1 LPIDARRAWVE
12 SMPAFNNVTLAQIRA
27 FERTARLGGV
37 HAAARHMNLTQPAV
51 SRRIR
56 ELESALGVK
65 VFERSGRSLRITAE
79 GAALLGYANEL
90 LTTAD
95 EMAMRATT
103 GDPLRGTLRLGVSGS
118 FALVGLDLLLDR
130 LRRRHPDLKTTVHVG
145 DSKTISELLNDLQ
158 LDLAVT
164 SEYRIAEHVHRE
176 RIGVNRHGWFG
187 CSSLRFDKEVLS
199 PADLAEH
206 HVIIT
211 PPPARQ
217 NASVMQFFRH
227 AGATPLRL
235 STCNDVTA
243 TIRIILR
250 GLAIGS
256 IPVRLM
262 KPYVDQ
268 GLVKELKVV
277 PAIPPYEVWVC
288 YQVEELGPGLRQV
301 VDVIQAI
308 VAQEQLYV

>member
-1 LPIDARRAWVE
+1 
-12 SMPAFNNVTLAQIRA
+12 MPAYNNITLAQIRA

-37 HAAARHMNLTQPAV
+37 HAAARDLNLTQPAV

-56 ELESALGVK
+56 ELESALGVE
-65 VFERSGRSLRITAE
+65 VFVRSGRSMRISPD

-90 LTTAD
+90 LKTAD
-95 EMAMRATT
+95 EMALRAST

-118 FALVGLDLLLDR
+118 FALVGLDILLDR
-130 LRRRHPDLKTTVHVG
+130 LRQQHPDLKAAVHVG
-145 DSKTISELLNDLQ
+145 DSKVISELLNELK

-176 RIGVNRHGWFG
+176 RIGLNRHGWFAR
-187 CSSLRFDKEVLS
+187 SSLKFDKEVLS
-199 PADLAEH
+199 PADLASQH
-206 HVIIT
+206 LVIT

-217 NASVMQFFRH
+217 NASVMQWFH
-227 AGATPLRL
+227 QAGTTPLRL
-235 STCNDVTA
+235 NTCNEVTA

-250 GLAIGS
+250 GVAIGS
-256 IPVRLM
+256 IPARIM
-262 KPYVDQ
+262 KPYVEQ
-268 GLVKELKVV
+268 GLVRELNVV

-301 VDVIQAI
+301 VDIIQNIA
-308 VAQEQLYV
+308 AEEQLYV

>member
-1 LPIDARRAWVE
+1 
-12 SMPAFNNVTLAQIRA
+12 MPAYNNITLAQIRA

-37 HAAARHMNLTQPAV
+37 HAAARHLHLTQPAV

-56 ELESALGVK
+56 ELELALGVK
-65 VFERSGRSLRITAE
+65 VFERVGRSLRITPD

-90 LTTAD
+90 LSTAD
-95 EMAMRATT
+95 EMALRASS

-118 FALVGLDLLLDR
+118 FALVGLDILLDR

-145 DSKTISELLNDLQ
+145 DSKTISELLNALE

-164 SEYRIAEHVHRE
+164 SEYRMAEHVHRE
-176 RIGVNRHGWFG
+176 RIGLNRHGWFASASMPIG
-187 CSSLRFDKEVLS
+187 DDVLS
-199 PADLAEH
+199 PADLAKLPL
-206 HVIIT
+206 IIT

-217 NASVMQFFRH
+217 NASVMQWFRQ
-227 AGATPLRL
+227 AGTTPVRL
-235 STCNDVTA
+235 STCNEVTA

-262 KPYVDQ
+262 ATYVDE
-268 GLVKELKVV
+268 GLARELNVV
-277 PAIPPYEVWVC
+277 PPIPPYEVYACW
-288 YQVEELGPGLRQV
+288 QVEELGPGLRQV
-301 VDVIQAI
+301 VDIIQAI
-308 VAQEQLYV
+308 AAEEKLYV

>member
-1 LPIDARRAWVE
+1 
-12 SMPAFNNVTLAQIRA
+12 MPAYNNMTLAQIRA

-37 HAAARHMNLTQPAV
+37 HAAARDRHLTQPAV
-51 SRRIR
+51 SRRIH
-56 ELESALGVK
+56 ELALALGVK
-65 VFERSGRSLRITAE
+65 VFARSGRSLRITPE

-90 LTTAD
+90 LSTAD
-95 EMAMRATT
+95 EMAMRAST

-118 FALVGLDLLLDR
+118 FALIGLDTLLDR
-130 LRRRHPDLKTTVHVG
+130 LRHRHPDLKTTVHVG
-145 DSKTISELLNDLQ
+145 DSKTISELLNALT

-176 RIGVNRHGWFG
+176 RIGLNRHGWFA
-187 CSSLRFDKEVLS
+187 CSSLAFDKEVLS
-199 PADLAEH
+199 PRDLARYPL
-206 HVIIT
+206 IIT

-217 NASVMQFFRH
+217 NASVMQLFRQ
-227 AGATPLRL
+227 AGTTPQHL
-235 STCNDVTA
+235 STCNEVTA

-268 GLVKELKVV
+268 GLARELKVL
-277 PAIPPYEVWVC
+277 PAIPPYEVWAC

-301 VDVIQAI
+301 VDIIQSIASE
-308 VAQEQLYV
+308 EQLYV

>member
-1 LPIDARRAWVE
+1 
-12 SMPAFNNVTLAQIRA
+12 MPAYNNITLAQIRA

-37 HAAARHMNLTQPAV
+37 HAAARHLNLTQPAV

-56 ELESALGVK
+56 ELELALGVK
-65 VFERSGRSLRITAE
+65 VFARTGRSLRITSE
-79 GAALLGYANEL
+79 GAGLLGYANEL
-90 LTTAD
+90 LSTAD
-95 EMAMRATT
+95 EMALRAST

-118 FALVGLDLLLDR
+118 FALVGLDILLDR
-130 LRRRHPDLKTTVHVG
+130 LRRGHPDLKTTVHVG
-145 DSKTISELLNDLQ
+145 DSKTISELLNDFQ
-158 LDLAVT
+158 LDLGVT

-176 RIGVNRHGWFG
+176 RIGLNHHGWFAG
-187 CSSLRFDKEVLS
+187 SSLQLDDEVLS
-199 PADLAEH
+199 PADLARH
-206 HVIIT
+206 HLIIT

-217 NASVMQFFRH
+217 NASVMQWFRQ
-227 AGATPLRL
+227 AGTSPLRL

-262 KPYVDQ
+262 KPHVDQ
-268 GLVKELKVV
+268 GLARELKIV

-288 YQVEELGPGLRQV
+288 YQVEELGPGLRQI
-301 VDVIQAI
+301 VDVIQSIA
-308 VAQEQLYV
+308 AGEQLYV

>member
-1 LPIDARRAWVE
+1 
-12 SMPAFNNVTLAQIRA
+12 MPAYNNITLAQIRA

-37 HAAARHMNLTQPAV
+37 HAAARQLSLTQPAV

-56 ELESALGVK
+56 ELETTLGVK
-65 VFERSGRSLRITAE
+65 VFARIGRSLRITPE

-90 LTTAD
+90 LSTAD
-95 EMAMRATT
+95 EMAMRAST

-118 FALVGLDLLLDR
+118 FALVGLDILLDR

-176 RIGVNRHGWFG
+176 RIGLNRHGWFA
-187 CSSLRFDKEVLS
+187 CSSLKFDKDVLS
-199 PADLAEH
+199 PMDLAH
-206 HVIIT
+206 YHLIVT

-217 NASVMQFFRH
+217 NASVMQFFRQ
-227 AGATPLRL
+227 AGTTPLRL
-235 STCNDVTA
+235 STCNEVTA

-250 GLAIGS
+250 GVAIGS

-268 GLVKELKVV
+268 GLARELNVV
-277 PAIPPYEVWVC
+277 PAIPPYEVWAC

-301 VDVIQAI
+301 VDIIQA
-308 VAQEQLYV
+308 VAAEEQLYV

>member
-1 LPIDARRAWVE
+1 MRKAHAFRP
-12 SMPAFNNVTLAQIRA
+12 MPAYNNITLAQIRA
-27 FERTARLGGV
+27 FERAARLGGV
-37 HAAARHMNLTQPAV
+37 HAAARQLNLTQPAV

-56 ELESALGVK
+56 ELELALGVK
-65 VFERSGRSLRITAE
+65 VFMRSGRSLRITPE

-90 LTTAD
+90 LSTAD
-95 EMAMRATT
+95 EMALRAST

-118 FALVGLDLLLDR
+118 FALVGLDILLDR
-130 LRRRHPDLKTTVHVG
+130 LRRRHPDLKTTVQVG
-145 DSKTISELLNDLQ
+145 DSRTISELLNDLQ

-164 SEYRIAEHVHRE
+164 SEYRIADHVHRE
-176 RIGVNRHGWFG
+176 RIGLNRHGWFAA
-187 CSSLRFDKEVLS
+187 SSVEFDRDVLS
-199 PADLAEH
+199 PDDLAQH
-206 HVIIT
+206 HLVIT

-217 NASVMQFFRH
+217 NATVMQWFRQ

-235 STCNDVTA
+235 STCNEVTA

-268 GLVKELKVV
+268 GLARELKVL
-277 PAIPPYEVWVC
+277 PAIPPYEVWAC

-301 VDVIQAI
+301 VDIIQSIASE
-308 VAQEQLYV
+308 EQLYV

>member
-1 LPIDARRAWVE
+1 
-12 SMPAFNNVTLAQIRA
+12 MPAYSNVTLAQLRA

-37 HAAARHMNLTQPAV
+37 HAAARHLNLTQPAV

-56 ELESALGVK
+56 ELELALGVK
-65 VFERSGRSLRITAE
+65 VFARTGRSLRITSE
-79 GAALLGYANEL
+79 GAGLLGYASEL
-90 LTTAD
+90 LSTAD
-95 EMAMRATT
+95 EMALRAST

-145 DSKTISELLNDLQ
+145 DSRTISDLLNDFK

-176 RIGVNRHGWFG
+176 RIGLNRHAWFAA
-187 CSSLRFDKEVLS
+187 SSLALDDAPLS
-199 PADLAEH
+199 PGGLAQH
-206 HVIIT
+206 HLIVT

-217 NASVMQFFRH
+217 NATVMQWFRA
-227 AGATPLRL
+227 AGTSPLRL
-235 STCNDVTA
+235 STCNEVTA

-250 GLAIGS
+250 GLAIGL

-262 KPYVDQ
+262 RPYVEQ
-268 GLVKELKVV
+268 GLARELAVV
-277 PAIPPYEVWVC
+277 PAIPPYEVWAC
-288 YQVEELGPGLRQV
+288 YQVEKLGPGLRQL
-301 VDVIQAI
+301 VDIIQAI
-308 VAQEQLYV
+308 AAEEQLYV

>member
-1 LPIDARRAWVE
+1 
-12 SMPAFNNVTLAQIRA
+12 MPAYNNITLAQIRA

-37 HAAARHMNLTQPAV
+37 HAAARHLNLTQPAV

-56 ELESALGVK
+56 ELELALGVK
-65 VFERSGRSLRITAE
+65 VFERSGRTLRISPD

-90 LTTAD
+90 LNTAD
-95 EMAMRATT
+95 EMAMRAST

-118 FALVGLDLLLDR
+118 FALVGLDILLDR
-130 LRRRHPDLKTTVHVG
+130 LRRSHPDLKTTVHVG
-145 DSKTISELLNDLQ
+145 DSKTISELLNGLK

-164 SEYRIAEHVHRE
+164 SEYRIAEQIHRE
-176 RIGVNRHGWFG
+176 RIGINRHGWFA
-187 CSSLRFDKEVLS
+187 CASLQFDKDILS
-199 PADLAEH
+199 PADLAQH
-206 HVIIT
+206 HLIIT

-217 NASVMQFFRH
+217 NASVMQWFH
-227 AGATPLRL
+227 QAGSTPLRL
-235 STCNDVTA
+235 STCNEVTA

-250 GLAIGS
+250 GVAIGS

-262 KPYVDQ
+262 KPYVEQ
-268 GLVKELKVV
+268 GLVRELKVV

-301 VDVIQAI
+301 VDIIQSIA
-308 VAQEQLYV
+308 AEEQLYV

>member
-1 LPIDARRAWVE
+1 
-12 SMPAFNNVTLAQIRA
+12 MPAYSNITLAQIRA

-37 HAAARHMNLTQPAV
+37 HAAARQLNLTQPAV

-56 ELESALGVK
+56 ELELALGVK
-65 VFERSGRSLRITAE
+65 VFARSGRSLRITPE

-90 LTTAD
+90 LSTAD
-95 EMAMRATT
+95 EMAMRAST

-118 FALVGLDLLLDR
+118 FALVGLDILLDR
-130 LRRRHPDLKTTVHVG
+130 LRRRHPALKTTVHVG

-176 RIGVNRHGWFG
+176 RIGLNRHGWFA
-187 CSSLRFDKEVLS
+187 CSSLPFDDKVLS
-199 PADLAEH
+199 PADLAQH
-206 HVIIT
+206 HLIVT

-217 NASVMQFFRH
+217 NASVMQWFRQ
-227 AGATPLRL
+227 AGTTPLHL
-235 STCNDVTA
+235 STCNEVTA

-250 GLAIGS
+250 GVAIGS

-268 GLVKELKVV
+268 GLARELEVAPV
-277 PAIPPYEVWVC
+277 IPPYEVWVC

-301 VDVIQAI
+301 VDIIRSIA
-308 VAQEQLYV
+308 AEEGLYV

>member
-1 LPIDARRAWVE
+1 
-12 SMPAFNNVTLAQIRA
+12 MPAYGNITLAQIRA
-27 FERTARLGGV
+27 FERTVRLGGV
-37 HAAARHMNLTQPAV
+37 HAAARHLNLTQPAV

-56 ELESALGVK
+56 ELELALGVK
-65 VFERSGRSLRITAE
+65 VFERSGRSLRITSE
-79 GAALLGYANEL
+79 GAGLLGYASEL
-90 LTTAD
+90 LSTAD
-95 EMAMRATT
+95 EMALRAST

-130 LRRRHPDLKTTVHVG
+130 LRQRHPDLKATVHVG
-145 DSKTISELLNDLQ
+145 DSKAISGLMNDFK

-176 RIGVNRHGWFG
+176 RIGLNRHEWFAT
-187 CSSLRFDKEVLS
+187 SSLELGDEVLT
-199 PADLAEH
+199 PATLAQH
-206 HVIIT
+206 HLIVT

-217 NASVMQFFRH
+217 NVSVMQWFRQ
-227 AGATPLRL
+227 AGASPLRL

-250 GLAIGS
+250 GLAIGL

-262 KPYVDQ
+262 KPHVDQ
-268 GLVKELKVV
+268 GLARELKVV

-288 YQVEELGPGLRQV
+288 YQVEELGPGLRQL
-301 VDVIQAI
+301 VDIIRSIA
-308 VAQEQLYV
+308 AEEELYV